1 MVATTLAVVA
11 AAAAAAAGICCY
23 RDNKEIHDAI
33 WANQFS
39 LVVVGSLAGG
49 ALQSYVTIAS

>member
-1 MVATTLAVVA
+1 MVATTLAVV